1 MVKQAQTVNPRRWS
15 PRTLGL
21 IGLPV
26 IVAVLFSVALVQ
38 SWIAST
44 KDLNFAQAERQGIA
58 YLQPL
63 TEILDKMVDAQSTTV
78 EGGVADSSGL
88 QQGISAVD
96 AVEKKYGDALG
107 SGQRWTDL
115 RGRINTLINQRPSGE
130 PAYRAYTDVVQLV
143 VDLINKIA
151 DSSNLVLDPVLDSYY
166 LMDATVLRLSEV
178 TVFAGRASDLA
189 RLANSVTNPAERAQA
204 ETRIGVARY
213 QVARE
218 NEGIAT
224 GLRKAMDATSSSSL
238 GPAITTQ
245 LDTFRSAVDEFV
257 PPVTLLQDL
266 NQVDMVTLALKAGE
280 VREAARKLNTA
291 ILTELDKLLESR
303 VNQVGV
309 SRMQTLGLGSLALL
323 FSALVLWAMAK
334 GGRREEPV
342 VAPAKD
348 RADSDTAK
356 DRLSE
361 AVRARRLMRG
371 LQSVEGNSAAEPNP
385 GENQMSEELVRVG
398 RGIRARRR
406 ERADDSR

>member
-143 VDLINKIA
+143 VELINKIA

-218 NEGIAT
+218 SEGIAT

-266 NQVDMVTLALKAGE
+266 NQVDTATLALKAGE

-291 ILTELDKLLESR
+291 TLTELDKLLESR

-334 GGRREEPV
+334 GGRREKPV

-361 AVRARRLMRG
+361 AVRARRSMRG